1 MNKTLSIGLAGF
13 SFVIEEHAYIKLSD
27 YLSALRNSLEATEAD
42 EVMHDIE
49 IRIVE
54 ILKENMAKR
63 EVVNDEDIE
72 KVIAQIGKPEV
83 IEEQE
88 EAYFSDKTSSRKAKN
103 TFSSASQKQLFRD
116 SENQKVGGVCSG
128 LAAYFGMDMT
138 WMRIIWFG
146 IGFLGLFTAGIS
158 TTFVILLYVVLWVIL
173 PKAET
178 AADFLKMKGKPLN
191 FDNIKEESSN
201 IIKFANESTAKVG
214 EMYNDAKPMVSTA
227 GNGLVTAIRVL
238 FGALFAFLA
247 IGAIIGLF
255 FVFGLF
261 GNPDF
266 PGVTKMNFLF
276 DDGGMRYVLSSLII
290 LGTLL
295 PAVLFSLISIKLLS
309 PKTKLKNIGYV
320 IGGIFIAILLL
331 GTYFGINMAKIDMSY
346 KGDKEE
352 TENISINVQPT
363 DSLIIDKKQV
373 NIPANFTAYD
383 DDIFSDKK
391 TVFEGEYPDVNV
403 TRNSNITQPYLIIKK
418 YAEGYNKPLELTVP
432 VEVVGNKVLLPNFI
446 SYPYQYRFRH
456 YSVDYELVVPKTM
469 KVFKANKDLSVNGD
483 LDANGIN
490 DDEEGENSDN
500 NSISIDEDKIKINGT
515 TIEYDSNNADSVII
529 NGKKYP
535 KKTADSILKR
545 DLKGIKNLKDIE
557 NLKDLNI
564 SIKDGSSKIEIKTNK

>member
-27 YLSALRNSLEATEAD
+27 YLSALRSSLDATEAD

-54 ILKENMAKR
+54 ILRENMAKR

-103 TFSSASQKQLFRD
+103 AFSSASQKQLFRD
-116 SENQKVGGVCSG
+116 SENQKIGGVCSG

-138 WMRIIWFG
+138 WMRVIWFG

-158 TTFVILLYVVLWVIL
+158 TTFVILLYIVLWVIL

-214 EMYNDAKPMVSTA
+214 EMYNDAKPMVNTA
-227 GNGLVTAIRVL
+227 GNGLVTVIRVL
-238 FGALFAFLA
+238 FGAIFAFLA
-247 IGAIIGLF
+247 MGAIIGLL

-276 DDGGMRYVLSSLII
+276 DDGGLRYVLSSLII

-320 IGGIFIAILLL
+320 IGGIIIAMLLL

-373 NIPANFTAYD
+373 SIPANFTAYD

-391 TVFEGEYPDVNV
+391 TVFEEEYPDVNV
-403 TRNSNITQPYLIIKK
+403 TRNPNITQPYLIIKK

-432 VEVVGNKVLLPNFI
+432 VEVIGNKILLPNFI

-469 KVFKANKDLSVNGD
+469 KVSKANKDLSVNGD

-490 DDEEGENSDN
+490 DDDEGKN
-500 NSISIDEDKIKINGT
+500 NEDGTISIDENKIKINGT

-545 DLKGIKNLKDIE
+545 DLKDLKNLKDIE